1 MFRDVVIIL
10 RPQEKSKFPEM
21 NADKERDGGEDGG
34 GADKEKSGGQ
44 VDQEQPGGGG
54 PVDERSKSSEND
66 PKDDE
71 SEEAKEE
78 KMEEGDKEGN
88 KGAEKAPNDE
98 EDAAD
103 AKVVKEEKEGSK
115 DEDVAEKDAEAK
127 TNGEGKE
134 EDFKE
139 VAKTVVSE
147 SSSDTDDDDDDASP
161 IPSPPPS
168 AAAQLKAPATPA
180 TDDPNFA
187 VVCAFL
193 EKFGAKCNLECPSI
207 GRLQEMLEAS
217 HRDVKQ
223 ELITFQCRLLRKL
236 NKSITTSKWEKALT
250 KFAFTYSADDGWEL
264 ERFGYKGAKMALKV
278 RLIKNLMEAQ
288 FDVNPKF
295 KSEVNNLKSS
305 ELRSAPLGTDK
316 LGNNYWYQQ
325 DAEANLRIY
334 KEDVDEETWELVAQN
349 KAEFEEL
356 LRQLREGS
364 TYIKKTGEDNV
375 SVFIFLFI
383 ELVILGKT

>member
-1 MFRDVVIIL
+1 MD
-10 RPQEKSKFPEM
+10 
-21 NADKERDGGEDGG
+21 A
-34 GADKEKSGGQ
+34 Q
-44 VDQEQPGGGG
+44 V
-54 PVDERSKSSEND
+54 
-66 PKDDE
+66 
-71 SEEAKEE
+71 
-78 KMEEGDKEGN
+78 
-88 KGAEKAPNDE
+88 
-98 EDAAD
+98 
-103 AKVVKEEKEGSK
+103 
-115 DEDVAEKDAEAK
+115 
-127 TNGEGKE
+127 
-134 EDFKE
+134 
-139 VAKTVVSE
+139 
-147 SSSDTDDDDDDASP
+147 
-161 IPSPPPS
+161 
-168 AAAQLKAPATPA
+168 KAPATPA

-349 KAEFEEL
+349 KQEFEEL

-364 TYIKKTGEDNV
+364 TFIKKTDEVNV
-375 SVFIFLFI
+375 SGFTRFHVLLI
-383 ELVILGKT
+383 